1 MVGNG
6 AGMGLGFGF
15 RGGCDAGFGD
25 GVMGFSCEMG
35 GYFGSY
41 GRWFFLTKN
50 GAIS

>member
-6 AGMGLGFGF
+6 AGMGLGFSS
-15 RGGCDAGFGD
+15 GCDASFGD

-41 GRWFFLTKN
+41 GRLFFLTKN